1 MFCIRPPSSA
11 SCSFSFAFL
20 DVLETYY
27 WPTSFM
33 QLSGTFCQ
41 PLFEELLLMLQP
53 LSLLTFNLDLLFQH
67 HHFDPLSPALS
78 PPSLSLQS
86 PSPDQ
91 PQSNG
96 QHLKNISKQVSPD
109 SKTASHNS
117 STTSMIK
124 PGPVSCRSASGIT
137 RGETSPQLQ
146 WLQEKEIIA
155 PPSIWSG
162 NSFSQQAGQALQ
174 QGWGAVIRLGE
185 RLGQNWNGWASTS
198 LSEESKVHSIPDQNT
213 HSNTDCPKSL
223 GQELLTAEGGTVSWG
238 LGRLFG
244 ASKSPSNPPTKRCV
258 FLKYHCSM
266 SLFST

>member
-1 MFCIRPPSSA
+1 MFGTFLPKHHVLLLSLAPS
-11 SCSFSFAFL
+11 

-33 QLSGTFCQ
+33 RLSGTFCQ

-78 PPSLSLQS
+78 PPSRSPQS

-91 PQSNG
+91 PQNNG
-96 QHLKNISKQVSPD
+96 QGLKKVSKQEFTDP
-109 SKTASHNS
+109 KAAGHNS
-117 STTSMIK
+117 SPKSTCN
-124 PGPVSCRSASGIT
+124 PGPTYCRPASGISK
-137 RGETSPQLQ
+137 GETSPQLQ

-155 PPSIWSG
+155 PPNIWNG

-185 RLGQNWNGWASTS
+185 RLGQNWSGWTSTS
-198 LSEESKVHSIPDQNT
+198 LSEEAKAQTIPDLNA
-213 HSNTDCPKSL
+213 HSNTDCLKSP
-223 GQELLTAEGGTVSWG
+223 GQEFLTAEGGTIWG

-244 ASKSPSNPPTKRCV
+244 ASKSPNYPPTKR
-258 FLKYHCSM
+258 
-266 SLFST
+266 

>member
-1 MFCIRPPSSA
+1 MSVFCHSSSKHHILLLSLA
-11 SCSFSFAFL
+11 LS

-33 QLSGTFCQ
+33 GLSGTFCQ

-78 PPSLSLQS
+78 PPSCSPQS
-86 PSPDQ
+86 SSPDQ

-96 QHLKNISKQVSPD
+96 QYMKSVSKQSFSDP
-109 SKTASHNS
+109 KAASHNS
-117 STTSMIK
+117 SPTSTSNS
-124 PGPVSCRSASGIT
+124 GPTYCRPIAGT
-137 RGETSPQLQ
+137 GKGETSPQLQ

-162 NSFSQQAGQALQ
+162 NSFSQQAGQVLQ
-174 QGWGAVIRLGE
+174 QGWGAMIRWSE
-185 RLGQNWNGWASTS
+185 RLGQNWNGLSSTG
-198 LSEESKVHSIPDQNT
+198 LSEEAKAHTVPDQNT
-213 HSNTDCPKSL
+213 QSNSDCPKSP

-244 ASKSPSNPPTKRCV
+244 ASKSPNNPPTKR
-258 FLKYHCSM
+258 
-266 SLFST
+266 

>member
-1 MFCIRPPSSA
+1 MIVPMWRYVPVLDSS
-11 SCSFSFAFL
+11 SMQHILLFSFAFS

-33 QLSGTFCQ
+33 HLSGTFCQ

-78 PPSLSLQS
+78 PPSRSLQS
-86 PSPDQ
+86 SSPDQ
-91 PQSNG
+91 PQNNG
-96 QHLKNISKQVSPD
+96 QYLKNVSKQVSPD
-109 SKTASHNS
+109 PKASPTN
-117 STTSMIK
+117 TFT
-124 PGPVSCRSASGIT
+124 PGPISCRPTSGIS

-155 PPSIWSG
+155 PPGIWSG

-185 RLGQNWNGWASTS
+185 RLGQNWNGWASTT
-198 LSEESKVHSIPDQNT
+198 LSEVPKAPNIPDLNT
-213 HSNTDCPKSL
+213 YSNTDCPKSL
-223 GQELLTAEGGTVSWG
+223 GHERLTAEGGTVSWG

-244 ASKSPSNPPTKRCV
+244 ASKSPSNPPTKRYYV
-258 FLKYHCSM
+258 YYLKKK
-266 SLFST
+266 L